1 MTTDASQNY
10 FPSLPPTFG
19 WRRVVELADEFK
31 LTTAD
36 MLTICDRLG
45 VTATDA
51 SQWLDAATVDRI
63 RDVVGLKGPGALLK
77 EPKPPKPPKV
87 EKLKEPKPPKLVKVE
102 EPKPAKEPKPPKAV
116 KVKEPKPAKPP
127 KLVKVKEPKPAKPP
141 KVARSSGAPE
151 MGSVSRDGVRTRNVI
166 AIAVLIVALAVG
178 IGVVVEYW
186 VDAVTNTDAPA
197 TVVTSDDQ

>member
-1 MTTDASQNY
+1 
-10 FPSLPPTFG
+10 
-19 WRRVVELADEFK
+19 
-31 LTTAD
+31 
-36 MLTICDRLG
+36 
-45 VTATDA
+45 
-51 SQWLDAATVDRI
+51 
-63 RDVVGLKGPGALLK
+63 
-77 EPKPPKPPKV
+77 
-87 EKLKEPKPPKLVKVE
+87 
-102 EPKPAKEPKPPKAV
+102 V

-127 KLVKVKEPKPAKPP
+127 KVVKVKEPKPAKPPKAVKLKQP

-166 AIAVLIVALAVG
+166 AIALVIVALAVG